1 MFISPFDGTEIC
13 FFMASVIL
21 ALAFMSI
28 VKQKQQ
34 QQITKQT
41 NKQPQNMFK
50 NVWKK
55 L

>member
-21 ALAFMSI
+21 TLAFISI
-28 VKQKQQ
+28 VKQIQQ
-34 QQITKQT
+34 QVTKQT

-50 NVWKK
+50 NV
-55 L
+55 